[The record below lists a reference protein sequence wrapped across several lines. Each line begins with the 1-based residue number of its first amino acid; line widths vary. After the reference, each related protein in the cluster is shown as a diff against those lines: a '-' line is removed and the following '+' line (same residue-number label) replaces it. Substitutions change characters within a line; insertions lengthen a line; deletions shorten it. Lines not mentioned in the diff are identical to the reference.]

1 MENMSYLCGEL
12 NDDNMDRLKQI
23 LKEKHIS
30 GSELARR
37 MGVAPQY
44 IHGAIRGD
52 VSLSVKKC
60 REVADILG
68 IPLAALFDGYGEPDT
83 IICPHCGERIHLKVD

>member
-1 MENMSYLCGEL
+1 MRGIEEKVMF
-12 NDDNMDRLKQI
+12 RLKEI

-44 IHGAIRGD
+44 IHGAIRED
-52 VSLSVKKC
+52 ISLSLKKC
-60 REVADILG
+60 KEISEILDV
-68 IPLAALFDGYGEPDT
+68 PLASLFDGYGEPDT

>member
-1 MENMSYLCGEL
+1 MF
-12 NDDNMDRLKQI
+12 RLKQI
-23 LKEKHIS
+23 LKDRHMS

-44 IHGAIRGD
+44 VHGAIRGD

-60 REVADILG
+60 KEIAEILD